1 MGIQYY
7 GAISQI
13 HVAHVEQYHVVDSGQ
28 QIIVMHAHIYT
39 PTSRSKK
46 LNLPLPPCLLRSGS
60 YVFDLSRMTSP
71 PELSVSPQLMFGG
84 SDVAQAVA
92 FHQLLDQPRQDAPLK
107 ACEPGRAA

>member
-1 MGIQYY
+1 MGIQHY

-28 QIIVMHAHIYT
+28 QSIVMHAHIYT

-46 LNLPLPPCLLRSGS
+46 LNLRLLRSGS